1 MPLYDYECAACGR
14 RFEVF
19 HGVHA
24 EGPTSCPL
32 CGEGPVRKVITAA
45 AVHYRGSGWAKKER
59 RTAASKTAEATAGD
73 GASGDGGKE
82 GGSTSGRSKSDAPG
96 DGSAAATPGGSGA
109 SAGKGKSS
117 KASDKTAAATGD

>member
-32 CGEGPVRKVITAA
+32 CGKGPVRKVITAA

-59 RTAASKTAEATAGD
+59 RTAAASKTGGD
-73 GASGDGGKE
+73 GASGDGGKDE
-82 GGSTSGRSKSDAPG
+82 GSKSETSKGETSKGDTSGEGA
-96 DGSAAATPGGSGA
+96 AAATSGGS
-109 SAGKGKSS
+109 SANAKSN
-117 KASDKTAAATGD
+117 KTADKTAAATGD

>member
-24 EGPTSCPL
+24 DGPTSCPL
-32 CGEGPVRKVITAA
+32 CGKGPVRKAITAA

-59 RTAASKTAEATAGD
+59 RTAAASKTGGD
-73 GASGDGGKE
+73 GASGDGGKDE
-82 GGSTSGRSKSDAPG
+82 GGKGDTSK
-96 DGSAAATPGGSGA
+96 DGSPEGPAPATAAGS
-109 SAGKGKSS
+109 GKGKSG
-117 KASDKTAAATGD
+117 KAPDKTAAATGD

>member
-32 CGEGPVRKVITAA
+32 CGKGPVRKAITAA

-59 RTAASKTAEATAGD
+59 RTAAASKTGGD
-73 GASGDGGKE
+73 GVSGDGGRDE
-82 GGSTSGRSKSDAPG
+82 GSKSETSKSETSKGDTSGEGA
-96 DGSAAATPGGSGA
+96 AAATSGGSGA
-109 SAGKGKSS
+109 KGKSS
-117 KASDKTAAATGD
+117 KTADKTTAATGD